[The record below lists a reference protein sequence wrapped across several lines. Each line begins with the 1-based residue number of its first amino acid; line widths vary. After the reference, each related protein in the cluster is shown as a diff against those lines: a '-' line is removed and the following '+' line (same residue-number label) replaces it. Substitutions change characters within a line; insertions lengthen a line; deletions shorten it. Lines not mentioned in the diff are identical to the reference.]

1 MEPEYKQ
8 TLEWQALSRIWKAIP
23 ADKRQSLMEDFRLLT
38 DWVKKDMEL
47 SRPKPEEDPQPETG
61 FLNGVSPRIK
71 MLVLKRLT
79 AGQGN
84 LYDQCMEIAR
94 SGGDETAMWK
104 KALAADATL
113 ADSEKDVRELLRVC
127 MGRIY

>member
-23 ADKRQSLMEDFRLLT
+23 ADKRQGLMEEFRLLT

-47 SRPKPEEDPQPETG
+47 SKPQPTEEPQPDTG

-84 LYDQCMEIAR
+84 LYDRCMEAVR
-94 SGGDETAMWK
+94 SGSDENSLWK
-104 KALAADATL
+104 TLLSEDASLAP
-113 ADSEKDVRELLRVC
+113 SEKDVRELIRVC